1 MQVNNRFFAEQ
12 IVQNLENGVQDTDN
26 FVPFL
31 DENDQNMDESVQIL
45 DSIPNSTINTKVHS
59 VQSGADGQQQKKE
72 NIPLTFSWY
81 SAGI

>member
-12 IVQNLENGVQDTDN
+12 TVQNMENGVQDTDN

-59 VQSGADGQQQKKE
+59 VQREADGQQKKK
-72 NIPLTFSWY
+72 IFL
-81 SAGI
+81 